1 MATLLE
7 RLEAIRAGTWSA
19 PVAELIGFRL
29 VSCSDGEAVFELD
42 VDERHTNLMG
52 TLHGGVLCDLADAA
66 MGVAYAT
73 GLQQGESLTTLD
85 LNINFLR
92 PIWSGR
98 LVARARVVSSG
109 RTIGLTEC
117 EVVDEQGRLVAR
129 ATSTCMTLRGER
141 AAGR

>member
-29 VSCSDGEAVFELD
+29 VSCADGEAVFELD